1 MVNLK
6 LKKIDYMERAVVDVG
21 TVDTKS
27 VTLPK
32 RWLGILGLTDVKR
45 VKVPAK
51 ELSPLL
57 LEGVNPLG
65 LSPGRLDIISI
76 GKASIEITSLGRWL
90 SLHSNPL
97 AFTVPPREF
106 YLF

>member
-45 VKVPAK
+45 VKVVLCEDVDTHKKYA
-51 ELSPLL
+51 
-57 LEGVNPLG
+57 VITT
-65 LSPGRLDIISI
+65 LD
-76 GKASIEITSLGRWL
+76 K
-90 SLHSNPL
+90 
-97 AFTVPPREF
+97 
-106 YLF
+106 